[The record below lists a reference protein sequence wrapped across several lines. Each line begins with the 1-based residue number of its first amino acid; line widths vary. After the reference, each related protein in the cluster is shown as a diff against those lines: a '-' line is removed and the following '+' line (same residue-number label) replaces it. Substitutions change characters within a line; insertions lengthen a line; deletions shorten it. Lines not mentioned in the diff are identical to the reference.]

1 MAYISADRP
10 SAALGWL
17 ERLLEQTKMLA
28 RLPDQGR
35 VVPELERNE
44 MREILVK
51 PYRVIYRR
59 PETTVEI
66 VAIWHMSREHFEDVP
81 E

>member
-1 MAYISADRP
+1 MEYIAADRP

-17 ERLLEQTKMLA
+17 EQLLDQVKLLA
-28 RLPDQGR
+28 KLPDQGR
-35 VVPELERNE
+35 VVPELARNE

-59 PETTVEI
+59 GETTVEI
-66 VAIWHMSREHFEDVP
+66 VAMRHMSREDLGELS